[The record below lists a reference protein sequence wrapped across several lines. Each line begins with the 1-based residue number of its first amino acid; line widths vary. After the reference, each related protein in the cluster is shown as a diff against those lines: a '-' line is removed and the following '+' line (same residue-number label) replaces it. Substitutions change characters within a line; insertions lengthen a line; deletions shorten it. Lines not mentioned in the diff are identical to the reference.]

1 MNPFIKQLLQQ
12 ASSRFMPKAVRSA
25 QRTAASLRPSP
36 TSAQFPLDNP
46 LTLLQGKAQYLQRQ
60 AQAGINTSQGVFR
73 NLQSVGPTAL
83 NPFAT
88 STPTTIL
95 GKAGKL
101 VNPLNP
107 LNAGGYLTSG
117 LLSGLPSNDPLK
129 GNLEIA
135 SFFPGGT
142 LPKIAATTILG
153 AAPAGPVDEL
163 RLIRESNALRQSGQ
177 NYKVNGIEYDYKTGR
192 ALNPPTNV
200 FIPVHQDDRIDPSY
214 QQVLAER
221 SYKEYLSRAKQ
232 LAEQDQLAKKYQVAE
247 LTKAYNT
254 ASPEEKSKIG
264 LQIWATT
271 NPELAQRLKPGQTGY
286 SEAVT
291 AFQSQSP
298 LGAIA
303 KAAGDVQYADLG
315 NKAFTSPTGPGG
327 VPLGFSPGQLQTPLT
342 GIEIPSTDK
351 IGVSEFFSNTT
362 PAPGAM
368 EVFTD
373 PLSMLS
379 PERLDN
385 AKRALLI
392 QAYNKKLK

>member
-1 MNPFIKQLLQQ
+1 MNPLDFLLRNPSGRDAGNIARQRLNARAAVPKSGGGVPRATAGFLANPIFAAYAIPGYSEQ
-12 ASSRFMPKAVRSA
+12 KSRN
-25 QRTAASLRPSP
+25 AA
-36 TSAQFPLDNP
+36 
-46 LTLLQGKAQYLQRQ
+46 
-60 AQAGINTSQGVFR
+60 GVIEGTR
-73 NLQSVGPTAL
+73 G
-83 NPFAT
+83 
-88 STPTTIL
+88 
-95 GKAGKL
+95 
-101 VNPLNP
+101 PLNELQYIGGELLRGRMPYSKP
-107 LNAGGYLTSG
+107 LNAIQTGKYGSTDWN
-117 LLSGLPSNDPLK
+117 PSANPLR
-129 GNLEIA
+129 
-135 SFFPGGT
+135 
-142 LPKIAATTILG
+142 
-153 AAPAGPVDEL
+153 V
-163 RLIRESNALRQSGQ
+163 
-177 NYKVNGIEYDYKTGR
+177 
-192 ALNPPTNV
+192 
-200 FIPVHQDDRIDPSY
+200 PSAD
-214 QQVLAER
+214 VVADR
-221 SYKEYLSRAKQ
+221 SYKEDLSRAKQ

-368 EVFTD
+368 EAFTD

>member
-1 MNPFIKQLLQQ
+1 MNPLDFLLRNPSGRDAGNIARQRLNARAAVPKSGGGVPRATAGFLANPIFAAYAIPGYSEQ
-12 ASSRFMPKAVRSA
+12 KSRN
-25 QRTAASLRPSP
+25 AA
-36 TSAQFPLDNP
+36 
-46 LTLLQGKAQYLQRQ
+46 
-60 AQAGINTSQGVFR
+60 GVIEGTR
-73 NLQSVGPTAL
+73 G
-83 NPFAT
+83 
-88 STPTTIL
+88 
-95 GKAGKL
+95 
-101 VNPLNP
+101 PLNELQYIGGELLRGRMPYSKP
-107 LNAGGYLTSG
+107 LNAIQTGKYGPTDWN
-117 LLSGLPSNDPLK
+117 PSANPLR
-129 GNLEIA
+129 
-135 SFFPGGT
+135 
-142 LPKIAATTILG
+142 
-153 AAPAGPVDEL
+153 V
-163 RLIRESNALRQSGQ
+163 
-177 NYKVNGIEYDYKTGR
+177 
-192 ALNPPTNV
+192 
-200 FIPVHQDDRIDPSY
+200 PSAD
-214 QQVLAER
+214 VVADR
-221 SYKEYLSRAKQ
+221 SYKEDLSRAKQ

-368 EVFTD
+368 EAFTD
-373 PLSMLS
+373 PLSILS
-379 PERLDN
+379 PEKLDN

-392 QAYNKKLK
+392 QAFNKSLK

>member
-1 MNPFIKQLLQQ
+1 LEI
-12 ASSRFMPKAVRSA
+12 
-25 QRTAASLRPSP
+25 
-36 TSAQFPLDNP
+36 D
-46 LTLLQGKAQYLQRQ
+46 
-60 AQAGINTSQGVFR
+60 
-73 NLQSVGPTAL
+73 
-83 NPFAT
+83 
-88 STPTTIL
+88 
-95 GKAGKL
+95 
-101 VNPLNP
+101 VNPLDF
-107 LNAGGYLTSG
+107 
-117 LLSGLPSNDPLK
+117 LLGKTKPASRGSVPGFPPPPK
-129 GNLEIA
+129 GRFPA
-135 SFFPGGT
+135 SFGAPRVPITSAATGTSRLLGPVATLADIYYQGSKVFNPKDNIITSIQDLSTSIGNQFAKPGQEGRYVGSNPIAVRANRELDFRNRSYYGPAHASAEALGLGTPGSSLRDYGPGYKERELAAGAAAEQFRPGAGFPGQQ
-142 LPKIAATTILG
+142 G
-153 AAPAGPVDEL
+153 AAD
-163 RLIRESNALRQSGQ
+163 
-177 NYKVNGIEYDYKTGR
+177 
-192 ALNPPTNV
+192 
-200 FIPVHQDDRIDPSY
+200 
-214 QQVLAER
+214 R
-221 SYKEYLSRAKQ
+221 SYKEDLSRAKQ

-368 EVFTD
+368 EAFTD
-373 PLSMLS
+373 PLSILS
-379 PERLDN
+379 PEKLDN

-392 QAYNKKLK
+392 QAFNKSLK

>member
-1 MNPFIKQLLQQ
+1 MNPLDLLRGLGRAAGGSTALDPMLQTSNFFTTQLRKAGLIPNKGIKPEYGG
-12 ASSRFMPKAVRSA
+12 PKAAYYGPAYASA
-25 QRTAASLRPSP
+25 QALGLGGSAPSLRNYGPNYKEREL
-36 TSAQFPLDNP
+36 A
-46 LTLLQGKAQYLQRQ
+46 
-60 AQAGINTSQGVFR
+60 AGAAAERFR
-73 NLQSVGPTAL
+73 PG
-83 NPFAT
+83 
-88 STPTTIL
+88 
-95 GKAGKL
+95 AG
-101 VNPLNP
+101 
-107 LNAGGYLTSG
+107 
-117 LLSGLPSNDPLK
+117 
-129 GNLEIA
+129 
-135 SFFPGGT
+135 FPGQQ
-142 LPKIAATTILG
+142 G
-153 AAPAGPVDEL
+153 AAD
-163 RLIRESNALRQSGQ
+163 
-177 NYKVNGIEYDYKTGR
+177 R
-192 ALNPPTNV
+192 A
-200 FIPVHQDDRIDPSY
+200 Y
-214 QQVLAER
+214 QQE
-221 SYKEYLSRAKQ
+221 LSRAKQ

-368 EVFTD
+368 EAFTG
-373 PLSMLS
+373 PLSILS
-379 PERLDN
+379 PEKLDN

-392 QAYNKKLK
+392 QAFNKSLK

>member
-1 MNPFIKQLLQQ
+1 LEI
-12 ASSRFMPKAVRSA
+12 
-25 QRTAASLRPSP
+25 
-36 TSAQFPLDNP
+36 D
-46 LTLLQGKAQYLQRQ
+46 
-60 AQAGINTSQGVFR
+60 
-73 NLQSVGPTAL
+73 
-83 NPFAT
+83 
-88 STPTTIL
+88 
-95 GKAGKL
+95 
-101 VNPLNP
+101 VNPLDF
-107 LNAGGYLTSG
+107 
-117 LLSGLPSNDPLK
+117 LLGKTKPASRGSVPGFPPPPK
-129 GNLEIA
+129 GRFPA
-135 SFFPGGT
+135 SFGAPRVPITSAATGTSRLLGPVATLADIYYQGSKVFNPKDNIITSIQDLSTSIGNQFAKPGQEGRYVGSNPIAVRANRELDFRNRSYYGPAYASAEALGLGTPGPSLRDYGPGYKERELAAGAAAEQFRPGAGFPGQQ
-142 LPKIAATTILG
+142 G
-153 AAPAGPVDEL
+153 AAD
-163 RLIRESNALRQSGQ
+163 
-177 NYKVNGIEYDYKTGR
+177 
-192 ALNPPTNV
+192 
-200 FIPVHQDDRIDPSY
+200 
-214 QQVLAER
+214 R
-221 SYKEYLSRAKQ
+221 SYKEDLSRAKQ

-368 EVFTD
+368 EAFTD
-373 PLSMLS
+373 PLSILS
-379 PERLDN
+379 PEKLDN

-392 QAYNKKLK
+392 QAFNKSLK

>member
-1 MNPFIKQLLQQ
+1 MNPLDFLLRNPSGRDAGNIARQRLNARAAVPKSGGGVPRATGGFLANPIFAAYAIPGYSEQ
-12 ASSRFMPKAVRSA
+12 KSRN
-25 QRTAASLRPSP
+25 AA
-36 TSAQFPLDNP
+36 
-46 LTLLQGKAQYLQRQ
+46 
-60 AQAGINTSQGVFR
+60 GVIEGTR
-73 NLQSVGPTAL
+73 G
-83 NPFAT
+83 
-88 STPTTIL
+88 
-95 GKAGKL
+95 
-101 VNPLNP
+101 PLNELQYIGGELLRGRMPYSKP
-107 LNAGGYLTSG
+107 LNAIQTGKYGPTDWN
-117 LLSGLPSNDPLK
+117 PSANPLR
-129 GNLEIA
+129 
-135 SFFPGGT
+135 
-142 LPKIAATTILG
+142 
-153 AAPAGPVDEL
+153 V
-163 RLIRESNALRQSGQ
+163 
-177 NYKVNGIEYDYKTGR
+177 
-192 ALNPPTNV
+192 
-200 FIPVHQDDRIDPSY
+200 PSAD
-214 QQVLAER
+214 VVADR
-221 SYKEYLSRAKQ
+221 SYKEDLSRAKQ

-351 IGVSEFFSNTT
+351 IGVSEFFSNTK

-368 EVFTD
+368 EAFTD
-373 PLSMLS
+373 PLSILS
-379 PERLDN
+379 PEKLDN

-392 QAYNKKLK
+392 QAFNKSLK

>member
-1 MNPFIKQLLQQ
+1 LEI
-12 ASSRFMPKAVRSA
+12 
-25 QRTAASLRPSP
+25 
-36 TSAQFPLDNP
+36 D
-46 LTLLQGKAQYLQRQ
+46 
-60 AQAGINTSQGVFR
+60 
-73 NLQSVGPTAL
+73 
-83 NPFAT
+83 
-88 STPTTIL
+88 
-95 GKAGKL
+95 
-101 VNPLNP
+101 VNPLDF
-107 LNAGGYLTSG
+107 
-117 LLSGLPSNDPLK
+117 LLGKRKPASRGSVPGFPPPPK
-129 GNLEIA
+129 GRFPA
-135 SFFPGGT
+135 SFGAPRVPITSAATGTSRLLGPVATLADIYYQGSKVFNPKDNIITSIQDLSTSIGNQFAKPGQEGRYVGSNPIAVRANRELDSRNRSYYGPAYASAEALGLGTPGSSLRDYGPGYKERELAAGAAAEQFRPGAGFPGQQ
-142 LPKIAATTILG
+142 G
-153 AAPAGPVDEL
+153 AAD
-163 RLIRESNALRQSGQ
+163 
-177 NYKVNGIEYDYKTGR
+177 
-192 ALNPPTNV
+192 
-200 FIPVHQDDRIDPSY
+200 
-214 QQVLAER
+214 R
-221 SYKEYLSRAKQ
+221 SYKEDLSRAKQ

-368 EVFTD
+368 EAFTG
-373 PLSMLS
+373 PLSILS
-379 PERLDN
+379 PEKLDN

-392 QAYNKKLK
+392 QAFNKSLK

>member
-1 MNPFIKQLLQQ
+1 MNPLYFLLGKTKP
-12 ASSRFMPKAVRSA
+12 ASRGSVPGFTPPPKGRFPASFGAPRVPITSAATGTSRLLGPVATLADIYYQGSKVFNPKDNIITSIQDLSTSIGNQFAKPGQEGRYVGSNPIAVRANRELDFRNRSYYGPAYASA
-25 QRTAASLRPSP
+25 EALGLGTPGSSLRDYGPGYKEREL
-36 TSAQFPLDNP
+36 AAGAAAEQFRP
-46 LTLLQGKAQYLQRQ
+46 G
-60 AQAGINTSQGVFR
+60 AG
-73 NLQSVGPTAL
+73 
-83 NPFAT
+83 
-88 STPTTIL
+88 
-95 GKAGKL
+95 
-101 VNPLNP
+101 
-107 LNAGGYLTSG
+107 
-117 LLSGLPSNDPLK
+117 
-129 GNLEIA
+129 
-135 SFFPGGT
+135 FPGQQ
-142 LPKIAATTILG
+142 G
-153 AAPAGPVDEL
+153 AAD
-163 RLIRESNALRQSGQ
+163 S
-177 NYKVNGIEYDYKTGR
+177 
-192 ALNPPTNV
+192 
-200 FIPVHQDDRIDPSY
+200 
-214 QQVLAER
+214 
-221 SYKEYLSRAKQ
+221 SYKEDLSRAKQ

-368 EVFTD
+368 EAFTG
-373 PLSMLS
+373 PLSILS
-379 PERLDN
+379 PEKLDN

-392 QAYNKKLK
+392 QAFNKSLK